1 MGGGAAAEAP
11 AEGGE
16 VPAEGGENGEAPP
29 EQGGFM
35 GGIMGKANALKAKA
49 AETAAAAGAGNLQG
63 MTESMA
69 GGVMGQVSGLIPGMK
84 KEEEVPDPA
93 APAEGEYAEYT
104 EEQQYAEQGY
114 EQGYAEEQYAQ
125 WEVSRGEWRRRRRSR
140 SSGRRGGRVT
150 KIAFQTHEL
159 EEAHRAT
166 FAGYWPALLPDNS
179 PLCHAAPLVWPV
191 TQDLLSRSCFMSHLF
206 CDIVAFAL

>member
-1 MGGGAAAEAP
+1 MASFFSGLASQAQSMVGDKIPGMGGGAAAEAP

-63 MTESMA
+63 MTSMA

-125 WEVSRGEWRRRRRSR
+125 
-140 SSGRRGGRVT
+140 
-150 KIAFQTHEL
+150 
-159 EEAHRAT
+159 
-166 FAGYWPALLPDNS
+166 
-179 PLCHAAPLVWPV
+179 
-191 TQDLLSRSCFMSHLF
+191 
-206 CDIVAFAL
+206 

>member
-1 MGGGAAAEAP
+1 MASFFSGLASQAQSMVGDKIPGMGGAAAEAP

-49 AETAAAAGAGNLQG
+49 AETAAAAGAGNLQ
-63 MTESMA
+63 SMA

-114 EQGYAEEQYAQ
+114 EEQGYEQGYAEEQYAQ
-125 WEVSRGEWRRRRRSR
+125 
-140 SSGRRGGRVT
+140 
-150 KIAFQTHEL
+150 
-159 EEAHRAT
+159 
-166 FAGYWPALLPDNS
+166 
-179 PLCHAAPLVWPV
+179 
-191 TQDLLSRSCFMSHLF
+191 
-206 CDIVAFAL
+206 

>member
-1 MGGGAAAEAP
+1 MASFFSGLASQAQSMVGDKIPGMGGGAAEPPADGEA
-11 AEGGE
+11 
-16 VPAEGGENGEAPP
+16 PAEGGENGEAPP

-49 AETAAAAGAGNLQG
+49 AETAAAAGAGNLQ
-63 MTESMA
+63 SMA

-114 EQGYAEEQYAQ
+114 EEQGYEEEQYAQ
-125 WEVSRGEWRRRRRSR
+125 
-140 SSGRRGGRVT
+140 
-150 KIAFQTHEL
+150 
-159 EEAHRAT
+159 
-166 FAGYWPALLPDNS
+166 
-179 PLCHAAPLVWPV
+179 
-191 TQDLLSRSCFMSHLF
+191 
-206 CDIVAFAL
+206 

>member
-1 MGGGAAAEAP
+1 MASIRKDKLAARNTEMASFFSGLASQAQSMVGDKIPGMGGGAAEPPADGEA
-11 AEGGE
+11 
-16 VPAEGGENGEAPP
+16 PAEGGENGEAPP

-93 APAEGEYAEYT
+93 APAKGEYAEYT

-114 EQGYAEEQYAQ
+114 EEQ
-125 WEVSRGEWRRRRRSR
+125 
-140 SSGRRGGRVT
+140 
-150 KIAFQTHEL
+150 
-159 EEAHRAT
+159 
-166 FAGYWPALLPDNS
+166 
-179 PLCHAAPLVWPV
+179 
-191 TQDLLSRSCFMSHLF
+191 
-206 CDIVAFAL
+206 